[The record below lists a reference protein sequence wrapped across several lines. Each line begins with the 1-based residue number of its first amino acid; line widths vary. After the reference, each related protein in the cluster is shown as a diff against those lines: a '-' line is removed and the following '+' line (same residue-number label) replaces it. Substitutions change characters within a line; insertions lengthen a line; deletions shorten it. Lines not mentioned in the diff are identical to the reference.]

1 MSRIRIGENTLT
13 PVRSNWLRKY
23 SALAGGEFSIPL
35 FGIALIMIALFGCN
49 MLLITHPQYWVGIA
63 AGEILL
69 LIVGG
74 GLVVISKKR
83 IKSNLLDPMTQLR
96 NWAYAMQD
104 GDLTARIPLPEKGE
118 FLKLAIVI
126 NDLGDSLYS
135 LTQEMDDM
143 VREQTQRLEQ
153 KGKTLEILYEV
164 AATSNSA
171 HDIDEL
177 LQNYLFT
184 LFNLVKASSATVRVI
199 TEDNKFRIIGSV
211 GVQEIDQQEQSVPI
225 ERCLCAQDF
234 DNPVI
239 SCQVDRQLCG
249 NLLHQ
254 SLKPQYNATVI
265 ALPLQY
271 QNRTLGIYHLFN
283 PGIDINAEPELGNIL
298 TNITQHLSL
307 AMETARIDNE
317 SKRLHIMQERTMLAH
332 ELHDSLAQTLASL
345 RFQVNLL
352 EKTLRDSGNARAQTE
367 VSQLKNGLD
376 EANTELRELLAH
388 FRIHMDERGLIP
400 ATEALIKRFENES
413 GINVFFQNECPDLQL
428 PPIQEVQVLH
438 IIQESLTNARKHSQA
453 NNVRVLIRQTT
464 DNHYHVLIEDDGVGI
479 KNLNIKGQPGEH
491 VGLSIMKERARRIN
505 GDVDIDSEP
514 GEGTRIE
521 LDFPISN
528 TITGTAQE
536 FGVRKFL

>member
-1 MSRIRIGENTLT
+1 MT
-13 PVRSNWLRKY
+13 PVKSNWLRKF
-23 SALAGGEFSIPL
+23 SGLAGGEFSIPL
-35 FGIALIMIALFGCN
+35 FGIALIMMALFGCN

-74 GLVVISKKR
+74 SLVLISQKR
-83 IKSNLLDPMTQLR
+83 IKTNLLEPLTQLR

-104 GDLTARIPLPEKGE
+104 GDLTARIAIPEKGE

-153 KGKTLEILYEV
+153 KSKTLEILYEV

-199 TEDNKFRIIGSV
+199 TEDNKFRVIGSV
-211 GVQEIDQQEQSVPI
+211 GVHEIDQQEQSVPI

-234 DNPVI
+234 DNAVI
-239 SCQVDRQLCG
+239 TCQVDRQLCG
-249 NLLHQ
+249 NLLHR

-265 ALPLQY
+265 TLPLQY

-283 PGIDINAEPELGNIL
+283 PGIDINDEPELRNIL

-352 EKTLRDSGNARAQTE
+352 EKTLRSSGNTTALSE
-367 VSQLKNGLD
+367 VTQLKNGLD

-413 GINVFFQNECPDLQL
+413 GIKVFFQNECPDLQL

-464 DNHYHVLIEDDGVGI
+464 DNHYHVLIEDDGIGI

-528 TITGTAQE
+528 TITGTTPN
-536 FGVRKFL
+536 FGVRKSL

>member
-1 MSRIRIGENTLT
+1 MKPINS
-13 PVRSNWLRKY
+13 SWLRKY
-23 SALAGGEFSIPL
+23 AGVAGGEFSIPL
-35 FGIALIMIALFGCN
+35 FGIALIMLALFVCN
-49 MLLITHPQYWVGIA
+49 LLLIFHPGNWIGIA
-63 AGEILL
+63 VGEILL
-69 LIVGG
+69 LALGG
-74 GLVVISKKR
+74 YLIFVSQKR
-83 IKSNLLDPMTQLR
+83 IKTNLLLPLNRLR
-96 NWAYAMQD
+96 DWAYAIQD
-104 GDLTARIPLPEKGE
+104 GDLTAKIPLPEKGE

-135 LTQEMDDM
+135 LSRELDDK
-143 VREQTQRLEQ
+143 VKEQTQRLEQ
-153 KGKTLEILYEV
+153 KSKTLEILYEV

-171 HDIDEL
+171 HNINEL

-184 LFNLVKASSATVRVI
+184 LFNLVKASAATVRVI
-199 TEDNKFRIIGSV
+199 TDDNKFHVIGSV
-211 GVQEIDQQEQSVPI
+211 GLNEIDDSENIVPI

-234 DNPVI
+234 DRSVI
-239 SCQVDRQLCG
+239 RCAVDRKLCG
-249 NLLHQ
+249 NLLNKSQQGKH
-254 SLKPQYNATVI
+254 NATVI
-265 ALPLQY
+265 VLPLQY
-271 QNRTLGIYHLFN
+271 QNRTLGIYHLFE
-283 PGIDINAEPELGNIL
+283 PAIDIDIEPELNNIL
-298 TNITQHLSL
+298 TSISQHLSL

-352 EKTLRDSGNARAQTE
+352 EKTLRASGDETAKAE
-367 VSQLKNGLD
+367 VTQLKNGLD

-413 GINVFFQNECPDLQL
+413 GITVFFQNQCPDLKL

-453 NNVRVLIRQTT
+453 NNVRVLIRQTSN
-464 DNHYHVLIEDDGVGI
+464 NHYHVLVEDDGVGI
-479 KNLNIKGQPGEH
+479 KNLNIQGQPGEH

-505 GDVDIDSEP
+505 GNVSIDTEP

-521 LDFPISN
+521 LDFPIS
-528 TITGTAQE
+528 TAITTNMKAIGQQNAP
-536 FGVRKFL
+536 

>member
-1 MSRIRIGENTLT
+1 MARFKST
-13 PVRSNWLRKY
+13 WLRKY
-23 SALAGGEFSIPL
+23 AGLAGGELAIPL
-35 FGIALIMIALFGCN
+35 LGIALVMVALFGCN
-49 MLLITHPQYWVGIA
+49 LLLITHPSYWVGIA

-69 LIVGG
+69 LMLGG
-74 GLVVISKKR
+74 YLILLSRKR
-83 IKSNLLDPMTQLR
+83 IKTNLLEPLTQLR
-96 NWAYAMQD
+96 DWAYAIQD
-104 GDLTARIPLPEKGE
+104 GDLTAKIPLPDQGE

-135 LTQEMDDM
+135 LSQELDDK
-143 VREQTQRLEQ
+143 VKEQTQRLEQ
-153 KGKTLEILYEV
+153 KSKTLEILYEV

-184 LFNLVKASSATVRVI
+184 LFNLVKASAATVRVI
-199 TEDNKFRIIGSV
+199 TDDNKLRVIGSV
-211 GVQEIDQQEQSVPI
+211 GVDEVADQENIVPL

-239 SCQVDRQLCG
+239 HCGVDRHLCG
-249 NLLHQ
+249 NLLNK
-254 SLKPQYNATVI
+254 SLQPERNTTVI
-265 ALPLQY
+265 VLPLQY

-283 PGIDINAEPELGNIL
+283 PEIDINTEPELNNIL
-298 TNITQHLSL
+298 TNISQHLSL

-352 EKTLRDSGNARAQTE
+352 EKTLRDSGNTTAKAE
-367 VSQLKNGLD
+367 VTQLKNGLD

-413 GINVFFQNECPDLQL
+413 GITVFFQNQCPDLKL

-453 NNVRVLIRQTT
+453 NNVRVLIRQSA

-479 KNLNIKGQPGEH
+479 ENLNIKGRPGEH

-505 GDVDIDSEP
+505 GEVSIDTEP

-528 TITGTAQE
+528 TITEKFPQ
-536 FGVRKFL
+536 FGDINPR

>member
-1 MSRIRIGENTLT
+1 MDNTTKLQKLT
-13 PVRSNWLRKY
+13 G
-23 SALAGGEFSIPL
+23 LAGGEFTIPL
-35 FGIALIMIALFGCN
+35 FGIALVMLALFASD
-49 MLLITHPQYWVGIA
+49 MLLMFYPGFRIA
-63 AGEILL
+63 IVTFEI
-69 LIVGG
+69 VM
-74 GLVVISKKR
+74 LVIGAILVFVSTKR
-83 IKSNLLDPMTQLR
+83 IKNNLLEPLNQLR
-96 NWAYAMQD
+96 DWAYAMQD
-104 GDLTARIPLPEKGE
+104 GDLTARIPLPEQGE

-135 LTQEMDDM
+135 LTQEMDEM

-199 TEDNKFRIIGSV
+199 TDDNKFRVIGSV
-211 GVQEIDQQEQSVPI
+211 GVDHINDTEQSVPI

-239 SCQVDRQLCG
+239 SCGVDRQLCG
-249 NLLHQ
+249 NLLDR
-254 SLKPQYNATVI
+254 SLQPGNNTTVI
-265 ALPLQY
+265 VLPLQY

-283 PGIDINAEPELGNIL
+283 PGVDIYTEPELKNIL

-307 AMETARIDNE
+307 AMETARIENE

-352 EKTLRDSGNARAQTE
+352 EKTLRDTGNTTAQSE
-367 VSQLKNGLD
+367 VAQLKNGLD

-413 GINVFFQNECPDLQL
+413 GIKVFFQNECADLQL

-453 NNVRVLIRQTT
+453 ANVRVLIRQSA
-464 DNHYHVLIEDDGVGI
+464 DNHYRVLIEDDGIGI
-479 KNLNIKGQPGEH
+479 ENLNIKGKPGEH
-491 VGLSIMKERARRIN
+491 VGLSIMKERARRIS
-505 GDVDIDSEP
+505 GDVHIDTEP

-521 LDFPISN
+521 LDFPLS
-528 TITGTAQE
+528 GTLSGTNAE
-536 FGVRKFL
+536 FGVRKLQ